1 MKIIFNKQLAGIFFI
16 TLILISGLFA
26 PKKAEAQW
34 ATFDASNFV
43 QNTLTAINTTSSSLD
58 SYYQRY
64 KDTVLNRLAT
74 MAAKQLIRQITASV
88 VNWINSGF
96 QGSPS
101 FLQNPGAFFLDVA
114 DQTTGEFLATTGGP
128 LTALCSPFSLNIRLA
143 LSFKYHPQIQKRY
156 ACTLGTII
164 KNSKNAVETSS
175 INGFTAGD
183 FKQGGWP
190 AFISLSTEPKN
201 NVYGAY
207 LTANSELSWRVGN
220 AQAQQRD
227 ELSNGKGFLSWRDP
241 KCKAAVKKNNEALTA
256 AANNGDL
263 LETVYENQ
271 SKLTDED
278 AVIDS
283 YNQGTNATKMRSEA
297 DCPIQ
302 TPGSVIGGTLQNH
315 LDGPLRELELVDNIN
330 QIVNALFAQLAV
342 QVLQKGLGTVSSTG
356 SGGTSYIDA
365 TVAEANMDNG
375 VEVQK
380 IRTDI
385 IASVDNTMKNA
396 LTYQANRQEALTIIF
411 SGREA
416 YNAARACYQEKLV
429 QVRPTSN
436 YTINTANNKIRE
448 IDEKINTN
456 ITTRVVSASALST
469 DADNR
474 VLTLNEIKTRAL
486 ASNTLTELNIPSQ
499 MLNNLLN
506 SGNLTSAIDV
516 QKSESDIGQITN
528 EINQFKDDARRDLE
542 QCKILY

>member
-1 MKIIFNKQLAGIFFI
+1 MKIIFNKKFAGIFFI
-16 TLILISGLFA
+16 ALLMLGSFSA
-26 PKKAEAQW
+26 PRRSEAQV
-34 ATFDASNFV
+34 ATFDGSNFV

-96 QGSPS
+96 EGSPS

-143 LSFKYHPQIQKRY
+143 LSFKYHPQVQKRY
-156 ACTLGTII
+156 ACTLGKII
-164 KNSKNAVETSS
+164 ENSKGAVETSS

-190 AFISLSTEPKN
+190 AFVSLTTEPRN

-207 LTANSELSWRVGN
+207 LTANSELSWRVAN
-220 AQAQQRD
+220 SQAQQRD

-241 KCKAAVKKNNEALTA
+241 KCKAAVKKNNEALTS
-256 AANNGDL
+256 AANEDEYL
-263 LETVYENQ
+263 DTVNANS

-283 YNQGTNATKMRSEA
+283 YNQGTNATKIRSEA

-365 TVAEANMDNG
+365 TVAEANMDNSAD
-375 VEVQK
+375 VQK
-380 IRTDI
+380 ARTDI

-396 LTYQANRQEALTIIF
+396 LTYQANRREALTIIF
-411 SGREA
+411 SGRDA
-416 YNAARACYQEKLV
+416 YNTARACYQEKLTKV
-429 QVRPTSN
+429 PPVSQYAINRSN
-436 YTINTANNKIRE
+436 DKIRE
-448 IDEKINTN
+448 IDEKINDN
-456 ITTRVVSASALST
+456 ISSRVVTASALST

-474 VLTLNEIKTRAL
+474 VLTLTEIKTRAL
-486 ASNTLTELNIPSQ
+486 AANTLSELNVPSQ

-506 SGNLTSAIDV
+506 SGSLTTAIDI
-516 QKSESDIGQITN
+516 QKSESDIGRITG
-528 EINQFKDDARRDLE
+528 EINQFKDEARQELE
-542 QCKILY
+542 QCKIIY